1 MDFKVNVHL
10 CWILMWI
17 TTLSYQDELEKRF
30 RLKQLIEVIRRI
42 AAVENTKLTLEI
54 FELLMDACEKYGS
67 LKMVLEVFE
76 QIEDCKQKPNAAIMN
91 YLLSGITKSNQ
102 SMEQL
107 HKILKRVKERQQPH
121 EIVQNT
127 LQGRVQLEMERRNKK
142 TN

>member
-127 LQGRVQLEMERRNKK
+127 L
-142 TN
+142 

>member
-17 TTLSYQDELEKRF
+17 TTLSSQDELEKRF

-127 LQGRVQLEMERRNKK
+127 L
-142 TN
+142 

>member
-1 MDFKVNVHL
+1 
-10 CWILMWI
+10 MWI

-127 LQGRVQLEMERRNKK
+127 L
-142 TN
+142 

>member
-1 MDFKVNVHL
+1 
-10 CWILMWI
+10 MWI

-54 FELLMDACEKYGS
+54 FELLMDASEKYGS

-127 LQGRVQLEMERRNKK
+127 L
-142 TN
+142 